1 MNRALERLDFLLDS
15 MVKLSRLETGSIR
28 LQAAPVDV
36 EELIL
41 NAALQVRKA
50 AEEKEIDLSI

>member
-1 MNRALERLDFLLDS
+1 MSRALERLDFLLDS

-41 NAALQVRKA
+41 NAA
-50 AEEKEIDLSI
+50 